1 MAAAPGRI
9 FARNAQRLLALAA
22 CIRHNWRTGADDRRS
37 LIAYDHCHRESL
49 IRETSVRPPG

>member
-22 CIRHNWRTGADDRRS
+22 CIRHNWRTGDDDKRS
-37 LIAYDHCHRESL
+37 LVVYDHWTHKESL
-49 IRETSVRPPG
+49 V